1 MKMIL
6 ALAALLTIACGSPT
20 PPATEPSA
28 QPNAAEKYVGGMQAD
43 VKLAQAAKEK
53 ADAAIKKS
61 DDAQKELRKAT
72 DQ

>member
-1 MKMIL
+1 MKIIL
-6 ALAALLTIACGSPT
+6 ALVAVLTVACGSPKT
-20 PPATEPSA
+20 PAAESPA
-28 QPNAAEKYVGGMQAD
+28 QPNAAEKYVGGLQTD

-61 DDAQKELRKAT
+61 DDAQKELQKAA